1 MAAFIRLVCHTPELQ
16 FYTAHRLY
24 TALSADLSQETLTL
38 AAVWIIGEFADVLLQ
53 GGSMEDGEEVKQ
65 VHRSPYLHLL
75 VKLIRLGYRYIPCRS
90 IRNGPPLPIY
100 KYPHSSIRLDGLSKT
115 FSQVVRDVNFVRN
128 DRTRSNL

>member
-1 MAAFIRLVCHTPELQ
+1 MAAFIRLICHTPELQ

-65 VHRSPYLHLL
+65 VSFSFQVLYL
-75 VKLIRLGYRYIPCRS
+75 RS
-90 IRNGPPLPIY
+90 I
-100 KYPHSSIRLDGLSKT
+100 
-115 FSQVVRDVNFVRN
+115 
-128 DRTRSNL
+128 

>member
-1 MAAFIRLVCHTPELQ
+1 MAAFIRLICHTPELQ

-65 VHRSPYLHLL
+65 VNYLNPFILRS
-75 VKLIRLGYRYIPCRS
+75 V
-90 IRNGPPLPIY
+90 Y
-100 KYPHSSIRLDGLSKT
+100 KP
-115 FSQVVRDVNFVRN
+115 
-128 DRTRSNL
+128 